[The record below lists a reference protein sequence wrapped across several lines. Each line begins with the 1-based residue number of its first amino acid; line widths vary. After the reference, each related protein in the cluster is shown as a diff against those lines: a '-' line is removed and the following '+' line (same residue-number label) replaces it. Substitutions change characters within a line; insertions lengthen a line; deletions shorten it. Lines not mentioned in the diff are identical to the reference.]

1 MAVKIIR
8 NMGGVRAKVEKGKQ
22 SMVEAVTEAVISYGN
37 VFVREDQGTLMESA
51 LIASRPKDGLA
62 IWDTVYAKRVYE
74 EGTPSK
80 DKNPQAS
87 LRWVEKGVNTYK
99 WFANVRR
106 LPRMSPKTLFAKH
119 PGPCRP
125 LAANWIPWRRKP
137 LKRG

>member
-8 NMGGVRAKVEKGKQ
+8 NMGGVRAKGGKGKQ

-80 DKNPQAS
+80 DKNPQCLSPLGGKGRKHLQARTGYRGAKS
-87 LRWVEKGVNTYK
+87 L
-99 WFANVRR
+99 
-106 LPRMSPKTLFAKH
+106 
-119 PGPCRP
+119 
-125 LAANWIPWRRKP
+125 
-137 LKRG
+137 

>member
-62 IWDTVYAKRVYE
+62 M
-74 EGTPSK
+74 PF
-80 DKNPQAS
+80 S
-87 LRWVEKGVNTYK
+87 LP
-99 WFANVRR
+99 VRDND
-106 LPRMSPKTLFAKH
+106 
-119 PGPCRP
+119 G
-125 LAANWIPWRRKP
+125 
-137 LKRG
+137 G

>member
-99 WFANVRR
+99 
-106 LPRMSPKTLFAKH
+106 
-119 PGPCRP
+119 
-125 LAANWIPWRRKP
+125 RK
-137 LKRG
+137 LDTVAQKAFEKGMKA

>member
-22 SMVEAVTEAVISYGN
+22 SMVEAVAEAVISYGN

-87 LRWVEKGVNTYK
+87 LHWGIGRAHV
-99 WFANVRR
+99 
-106 LPRMSPKTLFAKH
+106 
-119 PGPCRP
+119 
-125 LAANWIPWRRKP
+125 
-137 LKRG
+137 

>member
-22 SMVEAVTEAVISYGN
+22 SMVEAVAEAVISYGN

-74 EGTPSK
+74 EGVPSK

-99 WFANVRR
+99 RELDTVAQKAFEKGMKA
-106 LPRMSPKTLFAKH
+106 
-119 PGPCRP
+119 
-125 LAANWIPWRRKP
+125 
-137 LKRG
+137 

>member
-74 EGTPSK
+74 AVSYTHLISTKFGTG
-80 DKNPQAS
+80 
-87 LRWVEKGVNTYK
+87 RT
-99 WFANVRR
+99 VRNI
-106 LPRMSPKTLFAKH
+106 SP
-119 PGPCRP
+119 
-125 LAANWIPWRRKP
+125 
-137 LKRG
+137 

>member
-22 SMVEAVTEAVISYGN
+22 SMVEAVAEAVISYGN

-87 LRWVEKGVNTYK
+87 LHWVEKGITIYK
-99 WFANVRR
+99 RELDTVAQKAFEKWMKA
-106 LPRMSPKTLFAKH
+106 
-119 PGPCRP
+119 
-125 LAANWIPWRRKP
+125 
-137 LKRG
+137 

>member
-1 MAVKIIR
+1 
-8 NMGGVRAKVEKGKQ
+8 
-22 SMVEAVTEAVISYGN
+22 
-37 VFVREDQGTLMESA
+37 MESA

-99 WFANVRR
+99 RELDTVAQKAFEKGMKA
-106 LPRMSPKTLFAKH
+106 
-119 PGPCRP
+119 
-125 LAANWIPWRRKP
+125 
-137 LKRG
+137 

>member
-51 LIASRPKDGLA
+51 LIASRPKEGLA
-62 IWDTVYAKRVYE
+62 IWDTVYARKVYE

-87 LRWVEKGVNTYK
+87 LHWVEKGVSTYK
-99 WFANVRR
+99 KELDIVAQKSFE
-106 LPRMSPKTLFAKH
+106 
-119 PGPCRP
+119 
-125 LAANWIPWRRKP
+125 
-137 LKRG
+137 RGMGK

>member
-62 IWDTVYAKRVYE
+62 IWD
-74 EGTPSK
+74 
-80 DKNPQAS
+80 KNPQAS

-99 WFANVRR
+99 RELDTVAQKAFEKGMKA
-106 LPRMSPKTLFAKH
+106 
-119 PGPCRP
+119 
-125 LAANWIPWRRKP
+125 
-137 LKRG
+137 

>member
-87 LRWVEKGVNTYK
+87 LR
-99 WFANVRR
+99 
-106 LPRMSPKTLFAKH
+106 
-119 PGPCRP
+119 
-125 LAANWIPWRRKP
+125 
-137 LKRG
+137 

>member
-22 SMVEAVTEAVISYGN
+22 SMVEAVAEAVISYGN

-87 LRWVEKGVNTYK
+87 LHWVEKGITTYK
-99 WFANVRR
+99 RELDTVAQ
-106 LPRMSPKTLFAKH
+106 
-119 PGPCRP
+119 
-125 LAANWIPWRRKP
+125 
-137 LKRG
+137 

>member
-99 WFANVRR
+99 RELDTVAQKACEKG
-106 LPRMSPKTLFAKH
+106 MKA
-119 PGPCRP
+119 
-125 LAANWIPWRRKP
+125 
-137 LKRG
+137 